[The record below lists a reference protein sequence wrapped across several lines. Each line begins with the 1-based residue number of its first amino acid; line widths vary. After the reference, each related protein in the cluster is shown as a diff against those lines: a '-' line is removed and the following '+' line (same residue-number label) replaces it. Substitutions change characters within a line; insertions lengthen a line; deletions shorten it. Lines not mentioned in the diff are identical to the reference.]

1 MNQPLPGRE
10 INVLVVSILTFSDLT
25 SKRQDHSRGITSF
38 DRWWAELKFTS
49 TSYCVCVCVVGEREL
64 QRKEIEGRHFHF
76 VISNITFWEEPAGWE
91 DIILEISKWFL
102 ALPTMCQAGVLI
114 CILSVAQIMLY
125 KTQTNEALH
134 CQSRRVKG
142 CFLSWA
148 GIPSF
153 LIILWTMSR
162 LEFLEH
168 MSWKCSR
175 GRMNLWSESNLTQ

>member
-1 MNQPLPGRE
+1 MVSWTE
-10 INVLVVSILTFSDLT
+10 IHKYFLL
-25 SKRQDHSRGITSF
+25 
-38 DRWWAELKFTS
+38 
-49 TSYCVCVCVVGEREL
+49 CVCVCVVGEREL

-134 CQSRRVKG
+134 CQSRRVNIQLTKG
-142 CFLSWA
+142 KRKRRKKRKEC
-148 GIPSF
+148 SF
-153 LIILWTMSR
+153 QKP
-162 LEFLEH
+162 
-168 MSWKCSR
+168 SWKPEYYGKDLPQ
-175 GRMNLWSESNLTQ
+175 GRWLTKAPPCFFELVYFAWAQWAQAIKDLTPHLTGKGA